1 MIQSKADLKE
11 YIRADKKANYMER
24 YYLLH
29 LLYGDDGARVF
40 RYLKSLRRLE
50 YDINTGSI
58 FYHLH
63 RFINRR
69 LGLKYGIFIVP
80 NTVGKGLYIPHTQ
93 GVVIINCISM
103 GCDCIVSGGCVVG
116 NKDSQENRATIG
128 NHVELTL
135 GSKVIG
141 KVNIEDNAIV
151 APNSVVIKDVP
162 ANAVVSGVPAKIIK
176 IRE

>member
-1 MIQSKADLKE
+1 MISNKKQLKE
-11 YIRADKKANYMER
+11 YIQSDREVNHIN
-24 YYLLH
+24 YYLLR

-93 GVVIINCISM
+93 G
-103 GCDCIVSGGCVVG
+103 G
-116 NKDSQENRATIG
+116 
-128 NHVELTL
+128 
-135 GSKVIG
+135 
-141 KVNIEDNAIV
+141 
-151 APNSVVIKDVP
+151 
-162 ANAVVSGVPAKIIK
+162 
-176 IRE
+176 

>member
-63 RFINRR
+63 RLINRR

-93 GVVIINCISM
+93 G
-103 GCDCIVSGGCVVG
+103 GG
-116 NKDSQENRATIG
+116 
-128 NHVELTL
+128 
-135 GSKVIG
+135 
-141 KVNIEDNAIV
+141 DN
-151 APNSVVIKDVP
+151 
-162 ANAVVSGVPAKIIK
+162 
-176 IRE
+176 